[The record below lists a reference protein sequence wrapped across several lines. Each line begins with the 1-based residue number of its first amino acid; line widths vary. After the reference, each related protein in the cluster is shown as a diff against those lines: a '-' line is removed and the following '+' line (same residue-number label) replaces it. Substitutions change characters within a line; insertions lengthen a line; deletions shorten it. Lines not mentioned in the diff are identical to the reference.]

1 MGRVVVRTREK
12 NSRFNR
18 GVRER
23 RADKNGNRG
32 WESSGKLKS
41 SSKGGTC
48 LSSLFDEMG
57 LCLKIIFISG
67 VHNVRTDPGTG
78 YCLAPAPPPIDPSLD
93 LTRRPLY
100 LNVCNRLFMIK
111 PLTNIFIIL
120 SITASMSF
128 SPGIPKY
135 GLYTHPF
142 IELNCSPLLLLAYT
156 RFSVR
161 ITVTVSGEK

>member
-1 MGRVVVRTREK
+1 
-12 NSRFNR
+12 
-18 GVRER
+18 
-23 RADKNGNRG
+23 
-32 WESSGKLKS
+32 
-41 SSKGGTC
+41 
-48 LSSLFDEMG
+48 MG

-78 YCLAPAPPPIDPSLD
+78 YCLAPAPPPLDPSLD